1 MYMQATFLY
10 RGKVTCHNFIV
21 FVVCIYILQMNV
33 TGGKYDPVPYII
45 HESLVKGVYVLK
57 KVNGELLKSK
67 ANISRLKV
75 YIRRE
80 DEVFY

>member
-1 MYMQATFLY
+1 
-10 RGKVTCHNFIV
+10 
-21 FVVCIYILQMNV
+21 MNV
-33 TGGKYDPVPYII
+33 TGGKYDPVWQGPYII
-45 HESLVKGVYVLK
+45 HESLGKGVYVLK

-75 YIRRE
+75 YIRKE